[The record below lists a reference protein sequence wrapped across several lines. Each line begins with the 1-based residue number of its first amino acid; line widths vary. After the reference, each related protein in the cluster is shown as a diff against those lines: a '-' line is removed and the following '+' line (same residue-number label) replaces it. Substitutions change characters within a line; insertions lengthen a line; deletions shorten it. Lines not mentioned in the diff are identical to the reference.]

1 MKIAQVDF
9 GTCEACAP
17 CPARATCRTKALI
30 KMGPD
35 EQAIVKPSDCMGCGD
50 CVAACP
56 FHAISMKEM

>member
-1 MKIAQVDF
+1 MKIAQVDL

-17 CPARATCRTKALI
+17 CPARAVCRTKALI

-35 EQAIVKPSDCMGCGD
+35 KQVIVKPSDCTGCGD
-50 CVAACP
+50 CAAACP